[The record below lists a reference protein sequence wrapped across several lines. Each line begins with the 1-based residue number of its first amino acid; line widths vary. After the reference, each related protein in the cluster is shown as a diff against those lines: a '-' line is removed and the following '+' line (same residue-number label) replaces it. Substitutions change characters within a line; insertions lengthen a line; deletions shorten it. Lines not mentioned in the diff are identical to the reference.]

1 MTQDQFQQAADI
13 SAELAARWFK
23 PIIAAMTE
31 FGITTP
37 VQQAM
42 FIAQTGHE
50 SLGFKRLAESFDYT
64 PAALRATFGSRISRD
79 QASMLGRTADHPARQ
94 EAIANLVYQGRYGNK
109 LPGDGWKFR
118 GHGLIQITFLDNHKA
133 CGKALG
139 LDLVASPELL
149 MADVNAARSAGWYWR
164 SRNINQVAS
173 DVREATRHIN
183 PALHALDQRET
194 RYKRA
199 IAVLA

>member
-13 SAELAARWFK
+13 SAELAVRWFK
-23 PIIAAMTE
+23 PITAAMAE
-31 FGITTP
+31 FSITTP
-37 VQQAM
+37 IQQAM
-42 FIAQTGHE
+42 FIAQIGHE

-64 PAALRATFGSRISRD
+64 PTALLATFGSRISRD
-79 QASMLGRTADHPARQ
+79 QAAMLGRTADHPARQ

-139 LDLVASPELL
+139 LDLVANPELL

-164 SRNINQVAS
+164 SRNINQVAG
-173 DVREATRHIN
+173 DVRETTRRIN
-183 PALHALDQRET
+183 PALHALDQRTT
-194 RYKRA
+194 RYNHA

>member
-1 MTQDQFQQAADI
+1 MTQDQFQQAAGS

-23 PIIAAMTE
+23 PITAAMAE

-50 SLGFKRLAESFDYT
+50 SQGFTRLAESFNYT
-64 PAALRATFGSRISRD
+64 PAALLTTFGNRISRD
-79 QASMLGRTADHPARQ
+79 QAAMLGRTADHPARQ

-139 LDLVASPELL
+139 LDLVANPDLL
-149 MADVNAARSAGWYWR
+149 MVDVNAARSAGWYWQT
-164 SRNINQVAS
+164 RNINQVAA
-173 DVREATRHIN
+173 DVREATRRIN
-183 PALHALDQRET
+183 PALHALDQRT
-194 RYKRA
+194 ARYNRA

>member
-1 MTQDQFQQAADI
+1 MTQDQFQRAAGI

-23 PIIAAMTE
+23 PITAAMAE
-31 FGITTP
+31 FGVTTP

-50 SLGFKRLAESFDYT
+50 SVGFKRLAESFDYT
-64 PAALRATFGSRISRD
+64 PAALLATFGSRISRD

-139 LDLVASPELL
+139 LDLVANPELL
-149 MADVNAARSAGWYWR
+149 MVDVNAARSAGWYWQSR
-164 SRNINQVAS
+164 SIALVGS
-173 DVREATRHIN
+173 DVREATKRIN
-183 PALHALDQRET
+183 PAMHGLDQRRE
-194 RYKRA
+194 RFERA
-199 IAVLA
+199 RAALL

>member
-1 MTQDQFQQAADI
+1 MTQDQFQRAAGI

-64 PAALRATFGSRISRD
+64 PAALLATFGSRISRD

-118 GHGLIQITFLDNHKA
+118 GHGLIQVTFLDNHKA

-139 LDLVASPELL
+139 LDLVANPELL
-149 MADVNAARSAGWYWR
+149 MVDVNAARSAGWYWQ
-164 SRNINQVAS
+164 SRNINQVAG
-173 DVREATRHIN
+173 DITEATRRIN
-183 PALHALDQRET
+183 PALHALDQRRE
-194 RYKRA
+194 RLERA
-199 IAVLA
+199 RAALL

>member
-1 MTQDQFQQAADI
+1 MSPNQFQRAAGI

-23 PIIAAMTE
+23 PITDAMAE
-31 FGITTP
+31 FGINFP
-37 VQQAM
+37 SVRAM

-50 SLGFKRLAESFDYT
+50 SNGFTRLAESFNYT
-64 PAALRATFGSRISRD
+64 PEALLSTFGSRISKD
-79 QASMLGRTADHPARQ
+79 QAALLGRTADHPARQ

-139 LDLVASPELL
+139 LDLVANPDLL
-149 MADVNAARSAGWYWR
+149 LVDTNAARSAGWYWQ
-164 SRNINQVAS
+164 SRNINQVAT
-173 DVREATRHIN
+173 DIREATRRIN
-183 PALHALDQRET
+183 PALHALDQRRE
-194 RYKRA
+194 RYERA
-199 IAVLA
+199 KAVIG

>member
-1 MTQDQFQQAADI
+1 MTQNEFQRAAGI

-23 PIIAAMTE
+23 PITAAMAE

-64 PAALRATFGSRISRD
+64 PTALRATFGSRISQN
-79 QASMLGRTADHPARQ
+79 QAAMLGRTADHPARQ

-118 GHGLIQITFLDNHKA
+118 GHGLIQVTFLDNHKA

-139 LDLVASPELL
+139 LDLVANPELL
-149 MADVNAARSAGWYWR
+149 MVDVNAARSAGRYWQ
-164 SRNINQVAS
+164 SRNINQVAGNIT
-173 DVREATRHIN
+173 EATRRIN
-183 PALHALDQRET
+183 PALHALDQRRE
-194 RYKRA
+194 RLERA
-199 IAVLA
+199 RTVLL

>member
-1 MTQDQFQQAADI
+1 MTQDQFQQAADT
-13 SAELAARWFK
+13 SADLAARWFK
-23 PIIAAMTE
+23 PITAAMAE

-64 PAALRATFGSRISRD
+64 PAALQATFGSRISRD
-79 QASMLGRTADHPARQ
+79 QAAMLGRTADHPARQ

-139 LDLVASPELL
+139 LDLVANPELL

-164 SRNINQVAS
+164 SRNINQVVGDITES
-173 DVREATRHIN
+173 TRRIN
-183 PALHALDQRET
+183 PALHALGQRET